1 MSIAASGDGFT
12 SSEDEGAVGLPPSG
26 VVATAAPDPE
36 LTAMLTQVCVSPSE
50 PTRTDTV
57 QAQGGRGAGP
67 AGCAP
72 LAHPDLVSRTHF
84 PHDSTSLAH
93 SSEEGPPF

>member
-36 LTAMLTQVCVSPSE
+36 LTAMLTRAAALAAKAYSASGQAASALHAMAILQV
-50 PTRTDTV
+50 R
-57 QAQGGRGAGP
+57 QGAQTGARG
-67 AGCAP
+67 
-72 LAHPDLVSRTHF
+72 
-84 PHDSTSLAH
+84 
-93 SSEEGPPF
+93 